1 MKGRTTLTL
10 AGAALL
16 GLAIAA
22 LPQVSFAQSSSL
34 IGTWKLNLDKSKLVG
49 PSPRSGTLTYTQDG
63 QNVRSTAQGIDAQG
77 NTTTVVFMHIY
88 DGMPHPTTG
97 SPVYDASAYTRVDGN
112 TLIVARFKAGKLV
125 QIGTVVVS
133 QDSKTLTV
141 PSTGTQANGQPGNTT
156 LVYDRQ

>member
-1 MKGRTTLTL
+1 MNRRTASSLT
-10 AGAALL
+10 AMALL

-22 LPQVSFAQSSSL
+22 FPQVGFAQSSSL

-49 PSPRSGTLTYTQDG
+49 PPPRSATLTYTQDG
-63 QNVRSTAQGIDAQG
+63 QNIRSTAQGIDAQG
-77 NTTTVVFMHIY
+77 NSTTVVFMHIY

-125 QIGTVVVS
+125 LIGTLVVS
-133 QDSKTLTV
+133 QDGKTLTG
-141 PSTGTQANGQPGNTT
+141 PQTGTLANGQPGNTI
-156 LVYDRQ
+156 LVYEKQ

>member
-1 MKGRTTLTL
+1 MNRRTASSLT
-10 AGAALL
+10 AMALL

-22 LPQVSFAQSSSL
+22 FPQVGFAQSSSL

-49 PSPRSGTLTYTQDG
+49 APPRSATLTYTQDG
-63 QNVRSTAQGIDAQG
+63 QNMRSTAQGIDAQG
-77 NTTTVVFMHIY
+77 NPTMVVFMHIY

-97 SPVYDASAYTRVDGN
+97 SPVYDASAYTRVDGS

-125 QIGTVVVS
+125 QIGTLVVS
-133 QDSKTLTV
+133 QDGKTLTG
-141 PSTGTQANGQPGNTT
+141 PSTGTQANGQLGNTI